1 MKDKFTMLIM
11 TFIVIAIFG
20 VIGMFGVIIYNEI
33 NETDKSNALSEVA
46 EFKTSS
52 INTNDTVEKNIE
64 TPKIIEKNPLEE
76 LSKNNIENSENDV
89 NYDNIVVNKYFYN
102 QLESY
107 SKTIYKAFE
116 SNKENMKEGTYKI
129 NLGTSF
135 SNILSKQ
142 NGQEELGKY
151 YQSAIEAYT
160 YDNPDVF
167 YLSPN
172 KMYLNIETTTKG
184 QNKTYNV
191 YINNGEEAN
200 YLNEEFSNKQ
210 DINLAL
216 EKIEAIRKQIIHNK
230 TGNDYEDIKM
240 VHDYLV
246 ENIEYDTSLQEKN
259 IYNIYGA
266 LINGKCVCEGYAMAF
281 KYLLDGLGI
290 ESTMVIGK
298 GINSS
303 GQSENHAWN
312 YVKLENNWYAV
323 DCTWDDPVII
333 GGGYI
338 GNSSKYRYFLKGKED
353 MEKDHTTLG
362 NFTQGGKEFE
372 YPTLNNKSYKK

>member
-167 YLSPN
+167 YIDVSKL
-172 KMYLNIETTTKG
+172 YLNIETTTKG

-266 LINGKCVCEGYAMAF
+266 LINGKCVCEGYARAF

>member
-216 EKIEAIRKQIIHNK
+216 EKIETIRKQIIHNK

-266 LINGKCVCEGYAMAF
+266 LINGKCVCEGYARAF

>member
-52 INTNDTVEKNIE
+52 INTNDTVEQNIE

-167 YLSPN
+167 YLIPN

-266 LINGKCVCEGYAMAF
+266 LINGKCVCEGYARAF

>member
-64 TPKIIEKNPLEE
+64 TPKIIEKNPLDE

-116 SNKENMKEGTYKI
+116 SNKENMKEVTYKI

-266 LINGKCVCEGYAMAF
+266 LINGKCVCEGYAKAF